1 MSVVGNLF
9 GLLMGPG
16 GKVLAIILA
25 FAAWTAYQRIDAT
38 RDCKESEYLAQVEE
52 ANRQMQ
58 LSRNITEDAIA
69 RATETEE
76 QLRQLREQTDALIT
90 DIKSSGSSCTIS
102 PDLRERLLR
111 IR

>member
-1 MSVVGNLF
+1 MLAVGNIF
-9 GLLMGPG
+9 GFMMGPG

-25 FAAWTAYQRIDAT
+25 FTAWTAYQRMDAT
-38 RDCKESEYLAQVEE
+38 RDCKESVYLAQVEE
-52 ANRQMQ
+52 ANKQMAI
-58 LSRNITEDAIA
+58 SREIANDAIA

-76 QLRQLREQTDALIT
+76 QLRQLEEQTDALIA
-90 DIKSSGSSCTIS
+90 DIKSSGSSCTIP